1 MRFIVLVIHLGLLG
15 LGACGSSPASV
26 DASGDDAPGDGTP
39 GDPLGTCT
47 GQCKT
52 TALTAAFK
60 ATRTLDS
67 AYFGVTSQDG
77 SLHIEAY
84 KRSGTGCP
92 TMSSPTPDY
101 TLVIS
106 SMAAPSSKAPLMSPI
121 NILDFKGDLLTN
133 ALGLAATMET
143 LTPVAYSAGNFVA
156 VDVNAVFSQ
165 GTVTGH
171 LYATHCASLD
181 G

>member
-1 MRFIVLVIHLGLLG
+1 MRSLVLVLALA
-15 LGACGSSPASV
+15 ACGSSPASV
-26 DASGDDAPGDGTP
+26 DAGGDGAP
-39 GDPLGTCT
+39 ADASSGDPLGNCT

-60 ATRTLDS
+60 STRTLDS
-67 AYFGVTSQDG
+67 AYYGVTAQDG
-77 SLHIEAY
+77 SLRIEAY
-84 KRSGTGCP
+84 KRQGSGCP

-106 SMAAPSSKAPLMSPI
+106 SIAAPTSNAPLMSPI

-133 ALGLAATMET
+133 ALGLAATMEA

>member
-1 MRFIVLVIHLGLLG
+1 MRFLVLLTLA
-15 LGACGSSPASV
+15 ACGSSTASV
-26 DASGDDAPGDGTP
+26 DASGDGTTADVVS
-39 GDPLGTCT
+39 GDPLASCT
-47 GQCKT
+47 GQCKN

-60 ATRTLDS
+60 STRTLDS

-84 KRSGTGCP
+84 RRAGSGCP
-92 TMSSPTPDY
+92 TMSSPTADY

-106 SMAAPSSKAPLMSPI
+106 SMAAPTSTAPLTSPV
-121 NILDFKGDLLTN
+121 NILDFKGDLLNN

-165 GTVTGH
+165 GTVSGH